1 MLFLRQ
7 ISVGVIYGMVYG
19 FICFRTANR
28 RRVLC
33 ISRKNRRG
41 LRIYMQSFLDKNG
54 RQGGVELLTPR
65 RRTFLLSTEI
75 RIFVLLKNWRL
86 KGLLVI

>member
-1 MLFLRQ
+1 
-7 ISVGVIYGMVYG
+7 MVYG

-54 RQGGVELLTPR
+54 RQGGGGVINTATADVSSEHRDTDIFFTKELA
-65 RRTFLLSTEI
+65 FKG
-75 RIFVLLKNWRL
+75 FVSDLIGTLERS
-86 KGLLVI
+86 GRG

>member
-1 MLFLRQ
+1 
-7 ISVGVIYGMVYG
+7 
-19 FICFRTANR
+19 
-28 RRVLC
+28 
-33 ISRKNRRG
+33 
-41 LRIYMQSFLDKNG
+41 MQSFLDKNG

-75 RIFVLLKNWRL
+75 RIFFLLKNWRL